1 MPSHLDICAIHY
13 IDCGESPNLQAY
25 KLIWV
30 SLTFLVYVMGFFAM
44 KQPEIFKIS
53 VSFKKYKGS
62 ALSED
67 DIRRIGTDL
76 DRLMQADKPYL
87 NPKLTKAELAVLTE
101 TNTSNLSRIINEG
114 FGKNFFDFVNAYRVQ
129 EFIRLVRDENH
140 SNYIL

>member
-1 MPSHLDICAIHY
+1 
-13 IDCGESPNLQAY
+13 
-25 KLIWV
+25 
-30 SLTFLVYVMGFFAM
+30 MGFFAM
-44 KQPEIFKIS
+44 KQPAIFKIS
-53 VSFKKYKGS
+53 VSFKKYKDS

-76 DRLMQADKPYL
+76 DRLMQTNKPYL

-114 FGKNFFDFVNAYRVQ
+114 FGKNFFDFINAYRVQ

-140 SNYIL
+140 SNYTFVAIAEEVGFNSKPLLTRPLKN